1 MENNK
6 ILDLLLDIKKD
17 MEEMKSEQQN
27 IKKEMNSIKK
37 EINDGFD
44 VVDIKLNAIE
54 TRVIKLDRKVE
65 STTNQVA
72 RNMEVVEDIKLKL
85 Q

>member
-1 MENNK
+1 MEK
-6 ILDLLLDIKKD
+6 QILDLLMKMDERLSNIEQEQQDMKK
-17 MEEMKSEQQN
+17 EMKSM
-27 IKKEMNSIKK
+27 KKEM
-37 EINDGFD
+37 NDGFD

>member
-1 MENNK
+1 MEK
-6 ILDLLLDIKKD
+6 QILDLLMKMDERLSNIEQEQKEMKIDIQNMKKD
-17 MEEMKSEQQN
+17 
-27 IKKEMNSIKK
+27 
-37 EINDGFD
+37 INDRFD
-44 VVDIKLNAIE
+44 IVNMKLNEIE
-54 TRVIKLDRKVE
+54 IRVIKLDRKVE

>member
-1 MENNK
+1 MEK
-6 ILDLLLDIKKD
+6 QILDLLMKMDERLSNIEQEQQDMKK
-17 MEEMKSEQQN
+17 EMKSM
-27 IKKEMNSIKK
+27 KKEM
-37 EINDGFD
+37 NDGFD

-65 STTNQVA
+65 STTSQVA